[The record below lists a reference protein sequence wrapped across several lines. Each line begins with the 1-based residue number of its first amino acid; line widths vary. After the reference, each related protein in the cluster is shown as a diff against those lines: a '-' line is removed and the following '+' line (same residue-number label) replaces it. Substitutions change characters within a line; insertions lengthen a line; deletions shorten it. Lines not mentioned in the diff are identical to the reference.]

1 MTCIA
6 QKFKKNVG
14 KWICKD
20 CETYFPS
27 AAAAKR
33 HRRGDGC
40 PGLVDVVADI
50 SENEEEENEEVE
62 IQEVQSSVSNTAPI
76 LSIFEILAQT
86 PFIDAESS
94 DDDEDRKKE

>member
-6 QKFKKNVG
+6 QQFKKNID
-14 KWICKD
+14 KRIFKD

-27 AAAAKR
+27 TAAARR

-50 SENEEEENEEVE
+50 LENEEEENEEVE
-62 IQEVQSSVSNTAPI
+62 RQETQSSVSNTAPI
-76 LSIFEILAQT
+76 LNKFEILAQT
-86 PFIDAESS
+86 PFIDAERCY
-94 DDDEDRKKE
+94 DDEDQKKE